1 MKHEQ
6 QTARYNYLWKT
17 SVAATAGL
25 LLGGM
30 VNTASAGDI
39 IHDGE
44 YNYLKTQYGE
54 QWAKE
59 DVEVDRKLAEIQAKN
74 GGKRP
79 NILYILVDDVGF
91 GDFGMPALN
100 YVRGTQTPN
109 INKLAGEGVSLMRMY
124 TEPSCTPTRVAM
136 MTGRH
141 PIRSGMGEVKVALV
155 GEGLPKSEVT
165 IAEILSDAGYNTA
178 HIGKWH
184 MGDIEEAFP
193 HNQGFDFAAFPV
205 HQQVQLSLMTPEGD
219 HATQLSGWYKGGN
232 TDRFALDK
240 RFRPFGLATALEAKK
255 GGQAR
260 EVEMKTGEE
269 WTQQKYNEMHT
280 RYQRQTLEQLRTLA
294 ADEKPF
300 FLQYWPLIPLNFVR
314 SDREQFKTANGGS
327 AVESMQQLD
336 GYVGEILKEL
346 EVLGIADNTIVVLM
360 GDNGPFLFGFQSVLG
375 MNDMI
380 YRGGK
385 TDHTEGGIRVNA
397 FVRWPGVINKGSFA
411 GDMFHVS
418 DLYTTFARI
427 GGGTKYIPTDR
438 VIDGI
443 DQTALLINGETHGRR
458 DYVYVYAGF
467 NLAAVVKQKFKM
479 FIPAPGIPGAAA
491 PVYDLM
497 RDPREEKPL
506 ISVALWSGASF
517 QDMIKRHKIAI
528 KKNPHWP
535 VGTDRPYGGIEN
547 LRPETV
553 ETVKN
558 FDSWH

>member
-1 MKHEQ
+1 
-6 QTARYNYLWKT
+6 
-17 SVAATAGL
+17 
-25 LLGGM
+25 
-30 VNTASAGDI
+30 
-39 IHDGE
+39 
-44 YNYLKTQYGE
+44 
-54 QWAKE
+54 
-59 DVEVDRKLAEIQAKN
+59 
-74 GGKRP
+74 
-79 NILYILVDDVGF
+79 
-91 GDFGMPALN
+91 
-100 YVRGTQTPN
+100 
-109 INKLAGEGVSLMRMY
+109 
-124 TEPSCTPTRVAM
+124 
-136 MTGRH
+136 
-141 PIRSGMGEVKVALV
+141 
-155 GEGLPKSEVT
+155 
-165 IAEILSDAGYNTA
+165 
-178 HIGKWH
+178 
-184 MGDIEEAFP
+184 
-193 HNQGFDFAAFPV
+193 
-205 HQQVQLSLMTPEGD
+205 
-219 HATQLSGWYKGGN
+219 
-232 TDRFALDK
+232 
-240 RFRPFGLATALEAKK
+240 
-255 GGQAR
+255 
-260 EVEMKTGEE
+260 
-269 WTQQKYNEMHT
+269 MHT

-558 FDSWH
+558 FESWH